1 VLNLRTIAGSER
13 GRLQNRFDRWLAM
26 NHPISTL
33 YDSEPA
39 LRDALVLAAKLR
51 DTGAI
56 NSITDQLAER
66 GLCRPRGDTSRLA
79 ELQSQCANRR
89 APA

>member
-1 VLNLRTIAGSER
+1 MKGHLYAILFSNGTVKIGR
-13 GRLQNRFDRWLAM
+13 GK

-39 LRDALVLAAKLR
+39 LREDLVLAARLR
-51 DTGAI
+51 DTGGI
-56 NSITDQLAER
+56 NSITDQLAKI
-66 GLCRPRGDTSRLA
+66 GLCRQRGDTSRLA
-79 ELQSQCANRR
+79 ELPSQCANRR